1 MKKQFI
7 LFPLI
12 SLAAALSACG
22 GGNNEKTITFAASEL
37 PHAKI
42 LEEAVAPI
50 LKEKGYQT
58 KITVLEWSQQNAAVA
73 RGEYDANYFQHAP
86 YLETYNKDASEAERL
101 QLIVKAHFEKLCLY
115 WSKENNKTLSNGESI
130 EIVNDISNIERALL
144 LLKDNGVLSEIS
156 SSCYDENGDFVEFD
170 VNHPTSQVTF
180 AKGFENC
187 TITCIQESL
196 LASSLGDYD
205 FAVLPGNTALKGLGD
220 DYAARIVFG
229 EKVSDETLS
238 LRANGVAVRKENA
251 QNEKSKAI
259 VEAFGDDR
267 VKDYIGRI
275 FGESVIYHYEKLI
288 G

>member
-1 MKKQFI
+1 MAKAI
-7 LFPLI
+7 IGVIVGLVILI
-12 SLAAALSACG
+12 SVFLMIDPNVKNNHSSYQSPTTSLVTSNKISVKIMGAVVNPGTYTLTTEDSLRDLITKAGGAVTSA
-22 GGNNEKTITFAASEL
+22 
-37 PHAKI
+37 
-42 LEEAVAPI
+42 
-50 LKEKGYQT
+50 
-58 KITVLEWSQQNAAVA
+58 
-73 RGEYDANYFQHAP
+73 D
-86 YLETYNKDASEAERL
+86 
-101 QLIVKAHFEKLCLY
+101 
-115 WSKENNKTLSNGESI
+115 
-130 EIVNDISNIERALL
+130 
-144 LLKDNGVLSEIS
+144 

-238 LRANGVAVRKENA
+238 LRANGVAVRKEDA
-251 QNEKSKAI
+251 QSEKSKAI
-259 VEAFGDDR
+259 AEAFGDDR
-267 VKDYIGRI
+267 VKEYIGRT